1 MAFINGLKRV
11 FGISNGDFSDE
22 YDDEEYE
29 SAAVIQRPIK
39 SQDNIVADSG
49 AVNDSKG
56 TDEADNIP
64 EVPEEV
70 IDAIAK
76 MLNESLPSWA
86 APHIDV
92 AAQRKQI
99 WEVLEPV
106 LGAHIDKRVGNAI
119 ERERAQ
125 LIQIKSDAD
134 ARVKQCDEAIKNM
147 QAKSEEIKLQLTSM
161 ERQKSAITERTRNL
175 ENQIATAEAENEQYR
190 LENKSLMNKLKVVQV
205 KTEDA
210 DFYKSEVERLNNEIA
225 RISASADSA
234 EASSGAV
241 EALKLQLRQK
251 DDNIIAEK
259 KRAEGQI
266 AELEATISEL
276 KTANENYASTLAEM
290 QASKVTQS
298 AEADKLREKL
308 RLANEEILSLQ
319 DENAE
324 AQENRAIL
332 GRIEQEFEILEKRV
346 RDTDE
351 RAAKAEANANEN
363 AMLLAESERK
373 IEALNQ
379 QISEND
385 RAYSRRIKEISQ
397 AYEKE
402 LANEREKAIKAESEV
417 IALQNQPKAP
427 ATTTTAAPSKNI
439 VIDLDDISD
448 DEDDVIE
455 ADDDES
461 GNWLQPMTVDSAPSV
476 PQIHNEEPSSKAPIP
491 GTSAPIAED
500 PRQMSL
506 FD

>member
-1 MAFINGLKRV
+1 M
-11 FGISNGDFSDE
+11 
-22 YDDEEYE
+22 
-29 SAAVIQRPIK
+29 
-39 SQDNIVADSG
+39 
-49 AVNDSKG
+49 
-56 TDEADNIP
+56 
-64 EVPEEV
+64 
-70 IDAIAK
+70 
-76 MLNESLPSWA
+76 
-86 APHIDV
+86 
-92 AAQRKQI
+92 
-99 WEVLEPV
+99 
-106 LGAHIDKRVGNAI
+106 
-119 ERERAQ
+119 
-125 LIQIKSDAD
+125 
-134 ARVKQCDEAIKNM
+134 
-147 QAKSEEIKLQLTSM
+147 
-161 ERQKSAITERTRNL
+161 
-175 ENQIATAEAENEQYR
+175 
-190 LENKSLMNKLKVVQV
+190 
-205 KTEDA
+205 
-210 DFYKSEVERLNNEIA
+210 
-225 RISASADSA
+225 
-234 EASSGAV
+234 
-241 EALKLQLRQK
+241 
-251 DDNIIAEK
+251 
-259 KRAEGQI
+259 
-266 AELEATISEL
+266 
-276 KTANENYASTLAEM
+276 
-290 QASKVTQS
+290 
-298 AEADKLREKL
+298 
-308 RLANEEILSLQ
+308 SLQ